1 MTRYTIDYSPRAEK
15 ALRAI
20 RDERIGDPI
29 KRAIMGLAD
38 EPRPPGALKLVGE
51 DDLWRLRV
59 GDWRIVYSIGDG
71 KLIVVVVRIAPRGK
85 VYRDV

>member
-1 MTRYTIDYSPRAEK
+1 MTRNTIDYSPRAEK

-38 EPRPPGALKLVGE
+38 QPRPPGALKLVGE

-59 GDWRIVYSIGDG
+59 GDWRIIADLDDG
-71 KLIVVVVRIAPRGK
+71 VMLITVIRLGNRREI
-85 VYRDV
+85 YRR